1 MVRRSYK
8 REYGDGTF
16 FYSKAQGRWIGRVD
30 AGYTATGTRRYLQAS
45 AKDKARAW
53 DKFQALR
60 RRVARDGVPLEG
72 MAATPTVAAW
82 LETWLAA
89 RVTMVR
95 PKTFTSERSVLTRHV
110 IPILGRKHLDAL
122 RPSDLRAL
130 TQAMADAG
138 ANSTHQ
144 GYGQRIFVQALKD
157 AVTEGYQVAPGVFHT
172 RKPAEAIN
180 SRTSLP
186 LEDAVAMLRVAS
198 TRPDS
203 SRWVAAF
210 LQGMR
215 QGECLGLTWDAVDL
229 DRQTVDVSWQLQE
242 LPYKDRAAGTFRI
255 PDGFEARHLV
265 HSFHLT
271 RPKTAAG
278 QRILPLVPW
287 MSAQL
292 TELRARG
299 IASPYGLVWPRPS
312 DPALPQRAAFDREAF
327 RGLQIDAGVKKG
339 EKTVTDADGNQ
350 RAEPEFY
357 VVHEARHTTASLLT
371 AGGVDPVIITAILG
385 HTKLATSERY
395 KHVDLTATRS
405 ALLEMAH
412 QLGLAR

>member
-1 MVRRSYK
+1 MVRRSYR
-8 REYGDGTF
+8 REYGEGA
-16 FYSKAQGRWIGRVD
+16 FYYSPAKGRWIGRVE
-30 AGYTATGTRRYLQAS
+30 AGYYPNGARRQLEVS
-45 AKDKARAW
+45 SKDKAKCW

-60 RRVARDGVPLEG
+60 RRVAREGMPVEG
-72 MAATPTVAAW
+72 MATTPTVAAW

-95 PKTFTSERSVLTRHV
+95 PKTFASERSVLTRHV

-130 TQAMADAG
+130 TQAMAAAG

-157 AVTEGYQVAPGVFHT
+157 AVTEGYEVAPGIFHT

-180 SRTSLP
+180 DRTSLP

-215 QGECLGLTWDAVDL
+215 QGECLGLTWDAIDL
-229 DRQTVDVSWQLQE
+229 DRQVVDVSWQLQE
-242 LPYKDRAAGTFRI
+242 LPYKDRAEGTFRI
-255 PDGFEARHLV
+255 PAGFEARHLI

-299 IASPYGLVWPRPS
+299 IDSPYGLVWPRPS
-312 DPALPQRAAFDREAF
+312 NPELPQRAAFDREAF
-327 RGLQIDAGVKKG
+327 RGLQIEAGVKKG
-339 EKTVTDADGNQ
+339 TKTTTNEAGELITAPDY
-350 RAEPEFY
+350 Y

-371 AGGVDPVIITAILG
+371 AGGVDPVVITAILG

-395 KHVDLTATRS
+395 KHVNLASARAALTD
-405 ALLEMAH
+405 MAA
-412 QLGLAR
+412 QLGLTR